1 VSNNKPTPSQ
11 TNQVA
16 TAEFVLGKIWFKI
29 GCCFLNVDCCLAR
42 LAAATLAE
50 STLEA
55 DELGVVAC
63 DSRGDAEL
71 AEAAIVARLALVV
84 GVDEA

>member
-1 VSNNKPTPSQ
+1 MSNNKPTPSQ

-42 LAAATLAE
+42 LAATALAE

-63 DSRGDAEL
+63 DSRDNAEL
-71 AEAAIVARLALVV
+71 AGAAIVARLALVV